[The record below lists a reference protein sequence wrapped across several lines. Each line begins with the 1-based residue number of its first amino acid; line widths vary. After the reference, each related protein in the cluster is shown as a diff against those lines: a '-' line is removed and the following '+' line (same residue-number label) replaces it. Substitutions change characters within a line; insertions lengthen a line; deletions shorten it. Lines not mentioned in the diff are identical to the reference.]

1 MKAVF
6 TRVGEYIGR
15 SSLRQLGYSAVTAA
29 FISLIAKGFGFVK
42 EIVIAAHFG
51 LSGGLDVYLMALILI
66 GFPLSILLNAI
77 QSILISIFASGEH
90 SANGEGRLY
99 TSTVTLTLIVLATV
113 LPLWLVLLHYTLPWF
128 ASGFSIEKLQWL
140 ESAIYWL
147 IPYYFFNGISLLG
160 YGVLQAK
167 KRFVTNGLLPIIT
180 SVAIIIIVLIF
191 NQSNSWQVLVT
202 ALVVGAAIECI
213 VVNIIIYKS
222 SGFVRPVLF
231 ENVELKKLVKSSLVL
246 LSGTFLAAISPL
258 VGQSI
263 AASLG
268 DGTNAALGYGFRLPA
283 ALIGI
288 IVTAI
293 GITALP
299 YFSALLAE
307 GRMSYSL
314 HSLEK
319 LSRWLLILGL
329 PFAAMLAFLSEPIT
343 SLLFQRGAFDVASVS
358 RVSPIQQAYFMQLPF
373 LLIVILC
380 TKMLVALN
388 KHGVVSF
395 LSAIVVFIQVSLV
408 WWLGTTH
415 GAAGI
420 AWGVTIATA
429 LASVVY
435 FLLSRNILQKKI
447 V

>member
-1 MKAVF
+1 MKGVIQ
-6 TRVGEYIGR
+6 RVGEYI
-15 SSLRQLGYSAVTAA
+15 SQSPLRQLGYSAVTVA
-29 FISLIAKGFGFVK
+29 FISLIARGFGFVK

-51 LSGGLDVYLMALILI
+51 LSGGLDVYLMAFILI
-66 GFPLSILLNAI
+66 GFPLSILLNAV
-77 QSILISIFASGEH
+77 QSILISMIASGEC

-99 TSTVTLTLIVLATV
+99 TSTIALTLIVLVIA
-113 LPLWLVLLHYTLPWF
+113 LPLWLVLLHYVLPWL
-128 ASGFSIEKLQWL
+128 ASGFSTEKLQWL

-147 IPYYFFNGISLLG
+147 IPYYFFNGINLLA

-167 KRFVTNGLLPIIT
+167 KRFVTNGLLPVIT
-180 SVAIIIIVLIF
+180 SVATIMLVLIF
-191 NQSNSWQVLVT
+191 NQSSSWQILVT
-202 ALVVGAAIECI
+202 ALVVGTAIECI

-222 SGFVRPVLF
+222 NGFVRPVF
-231 ENVELKKLVKSSLVL
+231 FDNVELKKLAKSSLVL
-246 LSGTFLAAISPL
+246 LTGTFLVAISPL
-258 VGQSI
+258 VEQSI

-283 ALIGI
+283 ALSGI
-288 IVTAI
+288 LVTAI

-307 GRMSYSL
+307 GRMSYCL

-329 PFAAMLAFLSEPIT
+329 PFAVILAFFSEPII
-343 SLLFQRGAFDVASVS
+343 SLLYQRGAFDVASVS
-358 RVSPIQQAYFMQLPF
+358 RVSPIQQAYFIQLPF

-380 TKMLVALN
+380 IKILVALN
-388 KHGVVSF
+388 KHSAVSI
-395 LSAIVVFIQVSLV
+395 LSAVVVFTQGGLV
-408 WWLGTTH
+408 WWLGTTR

-420 AWGVTIATA
+420 AWGVTIATV
-429 LASVVY
+429 LASVMY